1 MTTINKSP
9 STLMPM
15 LIIGS
20 LFFMFGFVTWLNGS
34 LIPFLQIACELDHIE
49 AYFVTMAFYIS
60 YTVMAL
66 PMSYILRKTGFKE
79 GMVLGLFVMV
89 AGALTFIPAAYTRE
103 YSVFLVALFMLG
115 AGLTILQTA
124 SNPYIVL
131 LGPRESAAVRISIM
145 GILNKGAGV
154 IAPLVFTAFILTD
167 MSQFTEVRLASLDA
181 EQKVLELAELSSR
194 LVTPYLMMAFM
205 LLLLGIFIKMVP
217 LPSVNSDDETSA
229 NDTSNSSILQKPQ
242 VILGAIALF
251 FYVGAEVVAGD
262 TIGLFSK
269 ELGVS
274 NFGQMTSYT
283 MGFMVLGYILGLLVI
298 PRWISQGKALAISA
312 VLGVVLT
319 VLLLNA
325 SVDSNGIWDVV
336 FGWTGLPAIP
346 NAVLYVA
353 LFGLANALVWPAIW
367 PLALSDLNQKDTS
380 TASALLIMGISGGAL
395 LPLLYGI
402 LVEASGNAKSAYWIM
417 IPCYVF
423 IIFYAVK
430 GHKLRQW
437 SRD

>member
-1 MTTINKSP
+1 
-9 STLMPM
+9 
-15 LIIGS
+15 
-20 LFFMFGFVTWLNGS
+20 
-34 LIPFLQIACELDHIE
+34 
-49 AYFVTMAFYIS
+49 
-60 YTVMAL
+60 
-66 PMSYILRKTGFKE
+66 
-79 GMVLGLFVMV
+79 
-89 AGALTFIPAAYTRE
+89 
-103 YSVFLVALFMLG
+103 
-115 AGLTILQTA
+115 
-124 SNPYIVL
+124 
-131 LGPRESAAVRISIM
+131 M

-181 EQKVLELAELSSR
+181 EQKTIELAELSSR

-217 LPSVNSDDETSA
+217 LPSVNSDDDTSA
-229 NDTSNSSILQKPQ
+229 NDNSNSSILQKPQ

-283 MGFMVLGYILGLLVI
+283 MGFMVLGYVLGLLVI
-298 PRWISQGKALAISA
+298 PRWISQGKALSISA
-312 VLGVVLT
+312 ILGVVLT

-325 SVDSNGIWDVV
+325 SADSNGLWDML
-336 FGWTGLPAIP
+336 FAWTGLPAIP

-367 PLALSDLNQKDTS
+367 PLALSGLNQKDTS

-395 LPLLYGI
+395 LPLIYGV
-402 LVEASGNAKSAYWIM
+402 LVESSGNAQSAYWIM

-437 SRD
+437 SRG